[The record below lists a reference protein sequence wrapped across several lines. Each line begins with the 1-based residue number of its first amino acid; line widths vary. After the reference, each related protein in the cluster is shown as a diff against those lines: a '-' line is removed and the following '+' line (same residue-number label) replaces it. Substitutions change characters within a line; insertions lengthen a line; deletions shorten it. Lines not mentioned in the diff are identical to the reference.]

1 MKLLQTNN
9 EVLAMSLY
17 NFLKRQHCNI
27 KPFIFKQYIRFEDDE
42 YCSYAVG
49 YESIKKRD
57 KKKVCLDEPFF
68 TCEEIEEMIYRHKK
82 FNY

>member
-17 NFLKRQHCNI
+17 NFLKRQYGNL
-27 KPFIFKQYIRFEDDE
+27 KPFIFKQYIKFEDDE
-42 YCSYAVG
+42 YRSYAVG
-49 YESIKKRD
+49 YESIKKTNR
-57 KKKVCLDEPFF
+57 KNVCLEKPFF
-68 TCEEIEEMIYRHKK
+68 TCKEIEEMVYRHKK